1 MPEQLTENAV
11 LVYHTI
17 SDTPFDSDDIAMSA
31 GLDTNIVKAAL
42 TELEIFGLVRE
53 VIGKGYIRK
62 K

>member
-1 MPEQLTENAV
+1 M

-17 SDTPFDSDDIAMSA
+17 SDSSFDSDDIAMSA